1 MPKSEK
7 ELEKIN
13 KLNKLEEEFNKAADD
28 IKNANLTLDN
38 ETMSILYGNY
48 KQALEGDCNM
58 EQPGFFDFKGKAKYE
73 AWNEC
78 RGLSKEKAMKRY
90 IKKVNHLITE
100 YN

>member
-7 ELEKIN
+7 ELEEKF
-13 KLNKLEEEFNKAADD
+13 KKLEEEFNKAADD

-38 ETMSILYGNY
+38 ETLSILYGNY

-58 EQPGFFDFKGKAKYE
+58 EQPGFFDFKGKAKYN
-73 AWNEC
+73 AWIEC
-78 RGLSKEKAMKRY
+78 KGLSKEKAMKRY